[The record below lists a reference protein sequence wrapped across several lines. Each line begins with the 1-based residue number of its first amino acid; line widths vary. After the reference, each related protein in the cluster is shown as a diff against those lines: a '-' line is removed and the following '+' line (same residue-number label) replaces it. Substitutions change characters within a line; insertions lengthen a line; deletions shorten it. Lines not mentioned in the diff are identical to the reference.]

1 MRSADCETH
10 SWRVAAFQVLPPIYP
25 SGQKWSAED
34 NARYT
39 PITQDIVDGV
49 THELTPKDI
58 EQSLSWITQSMC
70 IVTSNVYRA
79 IINATAARA
88 LGKLQNVH
96 VLRWKCQMRQKFPRL
111 AKIILCDKNERPE
124 LLAYFAQGA
133 SGQVLDNAH
142 GNVYFGVTNGTP
154 CTMHSLAWDDSD
166 SDDERTALETIA
178 KSTPGKVVDLPMP
191 PAHIIIDIMPQ
202 PGSQ

>member
-88 LGKLQNVH
+88 LANFKMYMSYDGNVKCVKNSH
-96 VLRWKCQMRQKFPRL
+96 GRPKPFCVTKTRDRNSLHTLLR
-111 AKIILCDKNERPE
+111 E
-124 LLAYFAQGA
+124 LL
-133 SGQVLDNAH
+133 DK
-142 GNVYFGVTNGTP
+142 
-154 CTMHSLAWDDSD
+154 C
-166 SDDERTALETIA
+166 
-178 KSTPGKVVDLPMP
+178 
-191 PAHIIIDIMPQ
+191 
-202 PGSQ
+202 